1 MYLTAN
7 PTPLTPSSSSP
18 APTPIEGRID
28 GFRQV
33 QCGIAG
39 QILGGGET
47 PSISHCLVEN
57 STPAF
62 PQMRELAMALTG
74 MSAPISSAGVPA

>member
-1 MYLTAN
+1 MASVKCNAGL
-7 PTPLTPSSSSP
+7 P
-18 APTPIEGRID
+18 GR
-28 GFRQV
+28 FSAAAKR
-33 QCGIAG
+33 
-39 QILGGGET
+39 

-74 MSAPISSAGVPA
+74 VSAPISSAGVAA